1 MVTLKRW
8 KVQLD
13 GCCLKDIIRSANQD
27 YAYTLL
33 KKKKKRIKE
42 NKGKRELTLTKLA
55 DNSIQSKEKS
65 DS

>member
-1 MVTLKRW
+1 MLHEGHHQVSESGLRIHIT
-8 KVQLD
+8 
-13 GCCLKDIIRSANQD
+13 
-27 YAYTLL
+27 
-33 KKKKKRIKE
+33 KKEEKRIKE